1 MNETQMMP
9 GHAERS
15 RRVMRWFAPARF
27 GFFYH
32 WGLFTGGGS
41 SCSGSPAP
49 VLRHASIAEFET
61 AAPAAEVVAR
71 NMVAT
76 ARRVGAGYITFTVV
90 HSCDG
95 WAVMYPTKVPGFIRA
110 TTRDYVGALLAEGT
124 RRGVKVILYMP
135 GGMGHWDTPGGPWV
149 GENLR
154 TPDGYA
160 AGLTALVRELVDRYG
175 TQIGGFWLDGLDEK
189 LSELPVLM
197 HELLPESVVLV
208 NNRTRFNSPD
218 VDAST
223 TEFLS
228 NMPEPLYNR
237 PGGLLKPIDWIGGML
252 PPMRDFNEDIPTC
265 NDWWHGAPPYVWEFI
280 LPFAYR
286 QGTGNYQRDARFWIR
301 EMLCSLGMRGQ
312 WNYAMGLGPLLDGTV
327 PPEFE
332 PMIAAMATF
341 MSWAG
346 ESVTDTIGGEGSGL
360 VPGWCNDGAFC
371 PVTVSLKNPAVHYL
385 HVTEAPTTNVLC
397 VQTNFRLVRT
407 VEDLRTG
414 QPVPFTQNGALEVA
428 SDSWADVAT
437 YGAAVFRVTMEQEPH

>member
-1 MNETQMMP
+1 MHVVKPFPEHQDRIN
-9 GHAERS
+9 
-15 RRVMRWFAPARF
+15 RVMRWFAPARF

-32 WGLFTGGGS
+32 WGLFTGGGNS
-41 SCSGSPAP
+41 STGSPVP
-49 VLRHASIAEFET
+49 VLCHASIAEFEA

-71 NMVAT
+71 NLVAT
-76 ARRVGAGYITFTVV
+76 VRRVGAKYITFTVV

-95 WAVMYPTKVPGFIRA
+95 WAVMYPTRVPGFIRA
-110 TTRDYVGALLAEGT
+110 TTRDYVGALLAEAART
-124 RRGVKVILYMP
+124 GVKVILYLP
-135 GGMGHWDTPGGPWV
+135 GSMGHWDTPGGPWV

-154 TPDGYA
+154 TPEGYA
-160 AGLTALVRELVDRYG
+160 AGLSALVEELAARYG
-175 TQIGGFWLDGLDEK
+175 AQIGGFWLDGLDAK
-189 LSELPVLM
+189 LDELPVLM
-197 HELLPESVVLV
+197 HRLLPEAVVLV

-228 NMPEPLYNR
+228 NLPEPLYNR

-265 NDWWHGAPPYVWEFI
+265 NEWWYGAPPYVWEFI

-286 QGTGNYQRDARFWIR
+286 QGTGNYQRDPLFWIR

-312 WNYAMGLGPLLDGTV
+312 WNYTLGLGPMLDGTV

-332 PMIAAMATF
+332 PMMAAMEAF
-341 MSWAG
+341 MAWAG
-346 ESVTDTIGGEGSGL
+346 EALVDTTGGEGSGL

-385 HVTEAPTTNVLC
+385 HVTEAPTTGVLR
-397 VQTNFRLVRT
+397 VQTNFRAVQC

-414 QPVPFTQNGALEVA
+414 QPVPFIQNGALEITPA
-428 SDSWADVAT
+428 SWADVTT
-437 YGAAVFRVTMEQEPH
+437 YGAAVFRVTLQ